1 MNVLTA
7 FNSFSLFCN
16 LGGVRQAAETEN
28 LFTSVERVST
38 MATEAPVEK
47 PYEILEAR
55 PPQSWP
61 SEGVVS
67 FENVVLKYRP
77 ELDPAL
83 EDLTFKT
90 RPRERVGI
98 VGRTGS
104 GKSSLFVSLFR
115 MVELTSGQITVDGV
129 DISKLGLHDLRSKLA
144 IVPQDPVLF
153 NGTIRSN
160 LDPPGKHDDA
170 VLWDALHRVHM
181 GSAIQ
186 GISGSI
192 GEGGHGLDLVVNEKG
207 NNFSAGERQLLSL
220 ARAILSGVKVVVL
233 DEASASLDNHT
244 DMLIQK
250 TVREQLSDRTVLTIA
265 HRLATIA
272 DSDRVL
278 VIDAGEVVEFD
289 TPRSLMERGGYFARL
304 VDETGSIE
312 SAILKAMIAE
322 ASGPHMKDK
331 SLKSDATGCDPET

>member
-1 MNVLTA
+1 
-7 FNSFSLFCN
+7 
-16 LGGVRQAAETEN
+16 
-28 LFTSVERVST
+28 
-38 MATEAPVEK
+38 MATETPVEK
-47 PYEILEAR
+47 PYYIPDKS
-55 PPQSWP
+55 PPQDWP

-67 FENVVLKYRP
+67 FDRVVLKYRP

-83 EDLTFKT
+83 QDLSFETK
-90 RPRERVGI
+90 PRERVGI

-115 MVELTSGQITVDGV
+115 MVELTKGMITIDGR
-129 DISKLGLHDLRSKLA
+129 DISEMGLHDLRSKMA

-160 LDPPGKHDDA
+160 LDPTSEYDDDSI
-170 VLWDALHRVHM
+170 WDALHRVHM
-181 GSAIQ
+181 SNAIQ
-186 GISGSI
+186 GITGSVN
-192 GEGGHGLDLVVNEKG
+192 GEGEGLDLIVHEKG
-207 NNFSAGERQLLSL
+207 SNFSAGERQLLSL
-220 ARAILSGVKVVVL
+220 ARAILSGVKIVVL

-265 HRLATIA
+265 HRLATVA

-289 TPRSLMERGGYFARL
+289 TPAKLMEKRGYFARL
-304 VDETGSIE
+304 VDETGKLE
-312 SAILKAMIAE
+312 SAILKAIIAE
-322 ASGPHMKDK
+322 ASE
-331 SLKSDATGCDPET
+331 LKKGEGTEEC